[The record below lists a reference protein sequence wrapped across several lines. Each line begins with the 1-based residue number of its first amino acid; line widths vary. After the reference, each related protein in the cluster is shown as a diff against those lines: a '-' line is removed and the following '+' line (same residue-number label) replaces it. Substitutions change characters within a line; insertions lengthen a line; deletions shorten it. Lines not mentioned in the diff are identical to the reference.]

1 MKNFKAKLTGA
12 IVLFIMLML
21 VPMIVLAVTNEEN
34 IQIISNTDVQ
44 GNEEYIVYIQ
54 DLMGTN
60 FASAVSNI
68 DNAQEQDLNF
78 VTAKDE
84 EGNYVAQIKGDAV
97 TGDTTYLYVKYNQD
111 NQEKTEK
118 ITLDLSKALDIKDME
133 YVENTTKRIGTKTVE
148 NLIEINEE
156 IDGVQKILTVGGL
169 QITDTDKASY
179 EYQLTKVEKDTSYDR
194 LMKLVNELNS
204 ENFNQKDMY
213 SKIQLTSE
221 FYTLYNQLV
230 NEAQWNDVAINDEGI
245 YEIRQPEDADDGY
258 QYVVLIRK
266 TAEDGT
272 VTTDAKLMVS
282 KITPEEVTEPG
293 REEKV
298 PVQTTSKLPI
308 TGDSIVLFVALA
320 MVIIALIIVFARMK
334 KKKKKED
341 K

>member
-34 IQIISNTDVQ
+34 IQIISNTEQ
-44 GNEEYIVYIQ
+44 GKVTEYIVYIQ

-60 FASAVSNI
+60 FASAVSNSEGTP
-68 DNAQEQDLNF
+68 EQNLDF
-78 VTAKDE
+78 VTAKDG
-84 EGNYVAQIKGDAV
+84 EGNYVAQIDANAV

-111 NQEKTEK
+111 NQEKTDVIK
-118 ITLDLSKALDIKDME
+118 LDLSKALDKTDME
-133 YVENTTKRIGTKTVE
+133 YVENTTKRIGTDTVKDLVE
-148 NLIEINEE
+148 IDEEIN
-156 IDGVQKILTVGGL
+156 GVQTKLTVGGL
-169 QITDTDKASY
+169 KITDTDNATY
-179 EYQLTKVEKDTSYDR
+179 QYQLTKVTDNTPYSR
-194 LMKLVNELNS
+194 LFTLANQLLNEETYNA
-204 ENFNQKDMY
+204 ENMY

-221 FYTLYNQLV
+221 FYTLYNQL
-230 NEAQWNDVAINDEGI
+230 IEGATWTAVENN
-245 YEIRQPEDADDGY
+245 EIRQPSDAVEGD

-282 KITPEEVTEPG
+282 DLTPYER
-293 REEKV
+293 REDVKETKT
-298 PVQTTSKLPI
+298 VQETAKLPI

-320 MVIIALIIVFARMK
+320 MVVIALIIVFARMK
-334 KKKKKED
+334 KLNKKED

>member
-118 ITLDLSKALDIKDME
+118 ITLDLSKALDKKDME
-133 YVENTTKRIGTKTVE
+133 YVESTTKRIGTDTVKDLVE
-148 NLIEINEE
+148 IDEEIN
-156 IDGVQKILTVGGL
+156 GVQTKLTVGGL
-169 QITDTDKASY
+169 QITDTDNATY
-179 EYQLTKVEKDTSYDR
+179 EYQLTKVEKDTPYSRLFALANQLLNEASY
-194 LMKLVNELNS
+194 NAE
-204 ENFNQKDMY
+204 DMY

-221 FYTLYNQLV
+221 FYTLYNQL
-230 NEAQWNDVAINDEGI
+230 IEGATWTAVENM
-245 YEIRQPEDADDGY
+245 EIRQPNDAQIND
-258 QYVVLIRK
+258 QYVVFIKK

-282 KITPEEVTEPG
+282 DLTPYEE
-293 REEKV
+293 RED
-298 PVQTTSKLPI
+298 VQETRTVQETAKLPI

-320 MVIIALIIVFARMK
+320 MVVIALIIVFARMK
-334 KKKKKED
+334 KLNKKED